1 MLESPAQNE
10 RGADESRRRPGVRLL
25 DEVAEMELAI
35 PAEERKRAR
44 DTVLAPLHMQ
54 EVGPLTGV
62 AIGGASHPF
71 GLLMIGGI
79 VFARTSM
86 RDRPAT
92 EILTAGDVFDPWT
105 EDEPSF
111 MPTRTEY
118 EVYRAVR
125 LAVLDDRFRLA
136 ARRWPGLHDV
146 VRAQMAH
153 QARRASR
160 SLAILQLP
168 RVEDRILAFF
178 LDLAERMGRV
188 TSAGIAID
196 LPLTHAL
203 VGEAVGSRRPTVSLA
218 LTELAA
224 DGLIT
229 REAGGIW
236 MLAPGRFAAA

>member
-1 MLESPAQNE
+1 MLDSPAQIE
-10 RGADESRRRPGVRLL
+10 RGAGESRRRPGVRLL
-25 DEVAEMELAI
+25 DAVAEMEVAI
-35 PAEERKRAR
+35 PTEDRKRAR
-44 DTVLAPLHMQ
+44 DAVVAPLHLQ
-54 EVGPLTGV
+54 ELGPVTGV
-62 AIGGASHPF
+62 AIRGAAHPF
-71 GLLMIGGI
+71 ALLIIDGI

-86 RDRPAT
+86 RDRRAT
-92 EILTAGDVFDPWT
+92 EILTPGDMFDPWT

-111 MPTRTEY
+111 MAARTEY
-118 EVYRAVR
+118 DVYRPVR

-146 VRAQMAH
+146 IRAQMAH

-188 TSAGIAID
+188 TSDGIAVD

-229 REAGGIW
+229 RHAGGVW